1 MRLRSALGWLLGLL
15 GLVVGLG
22 RLRQHSAEDHLGRVH
37 AEREDDVVVFLI
49 GMRVNAAWKL
59 HRWLPV
65 FLVAPRMV
73 RELRRESESGLLG
86 SWGFLSPPRTVGF
99 VQYWDSFESLRA
111 YARDSD
117 HLHLEAW
124 GEYNEAEAEE
134 GDVGIWH
141 ETYRVAADEHESV
154 YNNVAPRGLG
164 AAAGSEL
171 VPAAGQTSSA
181 AGRLDGRDDPHPDVT
196 AGAAADRPGRDRG
209 VKRPS
214 EGSDA

>member
-1 MRLRSALGWLLGLL
+1 MRLRSALGWLLGL
-15 GLVVGLG
+15 VGLLG
-22 RLRQHSAEDHLGRVH
+22 AVRHLRRGGEDRLGRVH
-37 AEREDDVVVFLI
+37 ADREDGVVVFLI
-49 GMRVNAAWKL
+49 GMRVNAVWKL

-73 RELRRESESGLLG
+73 RELRESESGLLG

-124 GEYNEAEAEE
+124 GEYNEQEAEA
-134 GDVGIWH
+134 GAVGIWH
-141 ETYRVAADEHESV
+141 ETYRVDPGDHESV

-164 AAAGSEL
+164 AAEGSEV
-171 VPAAGQTSSA
+171 VPAAGRAVSA
-181 AGRLDGRDDPHPDVT
+181 AGRLDERDDPHPEA
-196 AGAAADRPGRDRG
+196 AGGTTSTTPVAAGR
-209 VKRPS
+209 
-214 EGSDA
+214 ETQE

>member
-1 MRLRSALGWLLGLL
+1 MRLRNALGWLLGLL
-15 GLVVGLG
+15 GLVGGLR
-22 RLRQHSAEDHLGRVH
+22 RLRRNSQARLGRVH

-73 RELRRESESGLLG
+73 RELRRGPDSGLLG

-124 GEYNEAEAEE
+124 GEYNEREAEA

-164 AAAGSEL
+164 AATGSQV
-171 VPAAGQTSSA
+171 VPATGRTTSA
-181 AGRLDGRDDPHPDVT
+181 AGRLEGREDPHPDTT
-196 AGAAADRPGRDRG
+196 AA
-209 VKRPS
+209 PS
-214 EGSDA
+214 ASGEGET

>member
-15 GLVVGLG
+15 GLLG
-22 RLRQHSAEDHLGRVH
+22 AVRRLRRSGGDRLGRVH

-73 RELRRESESGLLG
+73 RELRREPDSGLLG

-99 VQYWDSFESLRA
+99 VQYWDSFESLRE
-111 YARDSD
+111 YARDSN

-124 GEYNEAEAEE
+124 GEYNEREAET

-141 ETYRVAADEHESV
+141 ETYRVPASEHESV

-164 AAAGSEL
+164 AAEGSEV
-171 VPAAGQTSSA
+171 VPAAGRTSSA
-181 AGRLDGRDDPHPDVT
+181 AGRLEGREDPHPDET
-196 AGAAADRPGRDRG
+196 AAGTPASG
-209 VKRPS
+209 
-214 EGSDA
+214 EGET